1 MYLGS
6 IVCTIVWICLSIKT
20 QGEHIQS
27 IVKSG
32 AISVCLS
39 YRKQAGLQKN
49 DSSKVRKPN

>member
-27 IVKSG
+27 IVKSD
-32 AISVCLS
+32 AVIVYPQFKDCT
-39 YRKQAGLQKN
+39 
-49 DSSKVRKPN
+49 